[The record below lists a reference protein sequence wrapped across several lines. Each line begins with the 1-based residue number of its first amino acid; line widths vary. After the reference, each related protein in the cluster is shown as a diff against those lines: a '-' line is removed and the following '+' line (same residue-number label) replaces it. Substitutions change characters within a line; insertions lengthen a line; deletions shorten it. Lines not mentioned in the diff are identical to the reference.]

1 MSWNSSGILWPE
13 IAALRPHLN
22 RASTKLWTSQVEKC
36 KYGKDELFKTKERK
50 KKKKAVSTEWLSQE
64 PDPSVVL
71 CVLRGNLELG
81 NVLKASRIRLSL
93 AEKVQSLAA

>member
-22 RASTKLWTSQVEKC
+22 RASTKLWISQVEKC

-50 KKKKAVSTEWLSQE
+50 KKKK
-64 PDPSVVL
+64 L
-71 CVLRGNLELG
+71 CLQNGF
-81 NVLKASRIRLSL
+81 SRSLTRLWYFVCS
-93 AEKVQSLAA
+93 EVTWS